1 MKNVLAS
8 SFLLLILSGVGL
20 FYYVSV
26 QPDPYVIFA
35 SSENLTFD
43 LREAL
48 LIRFKSNNILYQ
60 VDSAGNIYILKS
72 KVKTAV
78 ICCS

>member
-20 FYYVSV
+20 FYYVSF

-35 SSENLTFD
+35 SSENLTSD
-43 LREAL
+43 QREAL

-60 VDSAGNIYILKS
+60 IDSSGNIYIPES